1 LVVIVIE
8 EGYNYYTTQSNR
20 NHTMTSIKLSDSVSL
35 VCNKLQWSVDYATKV
50 NSEHH
55 LAKKEERECVDHY
68 GDLSRIIPVLTKYA
82 VDVTAINKLRKT
94 YIQCLRDFK
103 DATKGDEFNFS
114 NKIKWSVTQGNFKH
128 TVQTNKDHRGVL
140 VNMQYNTEHHKSEGV
155 AKQEFTSPTHQKAAE
170 TLLNKTLL
178 NVVTT
183 DSLDEFIEHLKD
195 ETNRIVIAMKNH
207 TTK

>member
-1 LVVIVIE
+1 
-8 EGYNYYTTQSNR
+8 
-20 NHTMTSIKLSDSVSL
+20 MTSIKLSDSVSL

-50 NSEHH
+50 DSNHH
-55 LAKKEERECVDHY
+55 LSKNEERECVDHY
-68 GDLSRIIPVLTKYA
+68 GDLSRIIPALTKYS
-82 VDVTAINKLRKT
+82 VDVVTINKLRKA
-94 YIQCLRDFK
+94 YIQCLRGFK
-103 DATKGDEFNFS
+103 DATKGEEFNFS

-128 TVQTNKDHRGVL
+128 TVQTNKEHRGVL

-183 DSLDEFIEHLKD
+183 DSLDDFIEHMKN
-195 ETNRIVIAMKNH
+195 ETDRIIVAMKNH
-207 TTK
+207 TKK